1 MKHWLGSGNVACA
14 LALAPALVL
23 AKAAALGA
31 EASAGRA
38 AYEKYCANCHGA
50 DARKLARTTL
60 TLTGD
65 TLVTNR
71 RASELRSLLDHHG
84 RARGA
89 EADQIH
95 ALLRSY
101 LAAPRN

>member
-1 MKHWLGSGNVACA
+1 MKHWLGSAGTAFA
-14 LALAPALVL
+14 LAQALVF
-23 AKAAALGA
+23 ASAAALGA
-31 EASAGRA
+31 ENGAGRA

-50 DARKLARTTL
+50 DARKLARATL

-71 RASELRSLLDHHG
+71 RASELRRLLDHHG

-101 LAAPRN
+101 LAAPHN

>member
-1 MKHWLGSGNVACA
+1 MKHWLGSGNVAFA
-14 LALAPALVL
+14 LALAQVL
-23 AKAAALGA
+23 APAAVLGA
-31 EASAGRA
+31 EASAGPA
-38 AYEKYCANCHGA
+38 AYEKYCANCHRA
-50 DARKLARTTL
+50 DARKLARSTL

-101 LAAPRN
+101 IAAPRN

>member
-1 MKHWLGSGNVACA
+1 MKHWLGSGSVARA
-14 LALAPALVL
+14 LALALVL
-23 AKAAALGA
+23 APAVAQGE

-50 DARKLARTTL
+50 DARKLARSTL

-65 TLVTNR
+65 KLVTNR
-71 RASELRSLLDHHG
+71 RASELRSLLEHHG

-89 EADQIH
+89 EANQIH

>member
-1 MKHWLGSGNVACA
+1 MKHWLGSGSVACA
-14 LALAPALVL
+14 LALAPALAPAV
-23 AKAAALGA
+23 AQGE

-65 TLVTNR
+65 KLVTKR

-101 LAAPRN
+101 IAAPRN

>member
-1 MKHWLGSGNVACA
+1 MKHWLGSGSVACA
-14 LALAPALVL
+14 LALAL
-23 AKAAALGA
+23 APGLAPAAALGA

-38 AYEKYCANCHGA
+38 AYDKYCANCHGA
-50 DARKLARTTL
+50 DARKLARSTL

>member
-1 MKHWLGSGNVACA
+1 MKYWLGSGSVACA
-14 LALAPALVL
+14 LALEPALAPAV
-23 AKAAALGA
+23 AQGE

-84 RARGA
+84 RARSA

>member
-1 MKHWLGSGNVACA
+1 MKHWLGSGSVARA
-14 LALAPALVL
+14 LALALVL
-23 AKAAALGA
+23 APAVAQGE

-38 AYEKYCANCHGA
+38 AYEKYCANCHCP

-71 RASELRSLLDHHG
+71 RASELRSLLEHHG

>member
-1 MKHWLGSGNVACA
+1 MKHWLGSGNVAFA
-14 LALAPALVL
+14 LALALAQVL
-23 AKAAALGA
+23 APAAVLGA
-31 EASAGRA
+31 EASAGPA
-38 AYEKYCANCHGA
+38 AYEKYCANCHRA
-50 DARKLARTTL
+50 DARKLARSTL

-71 RASELRSLLDHHG
+71 GASELRSLLDNHG

-101 LAAPRN
+101 IAAPRN